1 MKTSWSRTYIVYK
14 GRKVYLDDTLWEL
27 KEKMSKSKNGE
38 VKLNVSGILF
48 DREKVFSVNDITYS
62 GKI

>member
-1 MKTSWSRTYIVYK
+1 MRTKWSRTYIVYK

-27 KEKMSKSKNGE
+27 KEKMSKSKNGK